1 MTDVRSQLR
10 EQFLDAFGGADF
22 PVESQMDL
30 VPALPDGPTTS
41 FEAGDVRFTA
51 MELAAKL
58 GSAQEFP
65 YETPE
70 ELVEDIL
77 DALEARD
84 LI

>member
-1 MTDVRSQLR
+1 
-10 EQFLDAFGGADF
+10 
-22 PVESQMDL
+22 
-30 VPALPDGPTTS
+30 
-41 FEAGDVRFTA
+41 